1 MIGELHKA
9 AVVAESV
16 AAAERFYTEVLGLEV
31 AERIP
36 SGTAEDY
43 VMLRAGS
50 TTLELMPQAA
60 MGTAPGFHHLSFKVA
75 DVDAAAAAL
84 RAQGVTYGKG
94 TVRRPAGAAAGV
106 LSRAGRRPAA
116 TLSARLT
123 TSLEQEDHQQWHS

>member
-50 TTLELMPQAA
+50 TTL
-60 MGTAPGFHHLSFKVA
+60 S
-75 DVDAAAAAL
+75 
-84 RAQGVTYGKG
+84 
-94 TVRRPAGAAAGV
+94 
-106 LSRAGRRPAA
+106 
-116 TLSARLT
+116 
-123 TSLEQEDHQQWHS
+123 

>member
-43 VMLRAGS
+43 VMLRAGA

-60 MGTAPGFHHLSFKVA
+60 MGVAPGFHHLSFKVA

-84 RAQGVTYGKG
+84 RTQGVRMEKEPFDALPGLRLAFFRG
-94 TVRRPAGAAAGV
+94 PDGV
-106 LSRAGRRPAA
+106 LLQLFQR
-116 TLSARLT
+116 
-123 TSLEQEDHQQWHS
+123 D

>member
-1 MIGELHKA
+1 MDMIGELHKA

-36 SGTAEDY
+36 SGTDEDY

-60 MGTAPGFHHLSFKVA
+60 MGVAPGFHHLSFKVA
-75 DVDAAAAAL
+75 DVDAATAAL
-84 RAQGVTYGKG
+84 KAQGVSMEKEPFDPLPGLRLAFFRG
-94 TVRRPAGAAAGV
+94 PDGV
-106 LSRAGRRPAA
+106 LLQLFQR
-116 TLSARLT
+116 
-123 TSLEQEDHQQWHS
+123 D